1 MKIGQHLMGW
11 VAGFMAMC
19 WGAAASAQDA
29 LPVQGAPRPWQLNLQ
44 PPKSP
49 LAEQMFGF
57 HTELLVVITVVTLF
71 VLALL
76 VYVCWRF
83 RESANPVPSKTS
95 HNTTIEIIWT
105 AVPVI
110 ILLVIFVPSMRLLYA
125 ANSYEDAEMTV
136 KVTGHQWYWSY
147 SYPDHGDFAF
157 DSIMIPEDEI
167 DPAQGQIRLLSVDEP
182 LVLPVGTKIR
192 FILTSAD
199 VLHNFAV
206 SSLGVRMDTVPGRL
220 NESWTQINEPGRYF
234 GFCSELCGTGHA
246 YMPIEIHALPKEEFE
261 AWVEQAREKFA
272 AADMPARVELA
283 AGPVLGQ

>member
-11 VAGFMAMC
+11 VAGLMAIG
-19 WGAAASAQDA
+19 WGAAASAQNA
-29 LPVQGAPRPWQLNLQ
+29 LPVQGAPQPWQLNLQ

-57 HTELLVVITVVTLF
+57 HTELLVIITVITLF
-71 VLALL
+71 VLGLL
-76 VYVCWRF
+76 FYVCWRF
-83 RESANPVPSKTS
+83 RESANPTPSKTS
-95 HNTTIEIIWT
+95 HNTTIEIVWT
-105 AVPVI
+105 VIPVI

-125 ANSYEDAEMTV
+125 AHSYADAEMTV

-147 SYPDHGDFAF
+147 SYPDHGDFGF
-157 DSIMIPEDEI
+157 ESIMIPEDEI

-182 LVLPVGTKIR
+182 MVLPVGTKIR

-220 NESWTQINEPGRYF
+220 NEAWTQINEPGRYF
-234 GFCSELCGTGHA
+234 CFCSELCGTGHA
-246 YMPIEIHALPKEEFE
+246 YMPIEIHAVSKEEFE
-261 AWVEQAREKFA
+261 AWVEQARDRFA
-272 AADMPARVELA
+272 AADMPTRVELA
-283 AGPVLGQ
+283 AMPALGQ